1 MASGTPPSL
10 TTHIM
15 PLHRTAQR
23 LRSRPSA
30 PSTAASLAP
39 LTALFLGLTTAGNLH
54 AQPAPAASAPPVFT
68 VKEHEAQTG
77 SRFKREVGRSGSI
90 PLNRR
95 YEQLTPEQQEML
107 KAQYESMG
115 PNDEPPFPANGL
127 MPLVNDL
134 QEARKIIPLRGRL
147 RLLATVNPQGRVTQ
161 VAVLESVHGD
171 LDKYMAGRLM
181 RTPFKAARC
190 NGQPCTQD
198 YLFDWELR
206 ISP

>member
-1 MASGTPPSL
+1 
-10 TTHIM
+10 M
-15 PLHRTAQR
+15 PFFCTAQR
-23 LRSRPSA
+23 LRARPRA
-30 PSTAASLAP
+30 PSTLAFLAP
-39 LTALFLGLTTAGNLH
+39 LTAWLLGLAAAGGLH

-68 VKEHEAQTG
+68 VKEHEAPTG
-77 SRFKREVGRSGSI
+77 SRFKRETARSSGI

-95 YEQLTPEQQEML
+95 YEQLTPEQQALL
-107 KAQYESMG
+107 KADYESMG

-127 MPLVNDL
+127 MGLVNDL

-147 RLLATVNPQGRVTQ
+147 RLLATVNPEGRVTK

-171 LDKYMAGRLM
+171 LDKFMAGRLM

-198 YLFDWELR
+198 YLFDWVLTV
-206 ISP
+206 SP